1 MISIAITGGIGS
13 GKTFVSNL
21 LKGHGIPIYNS
32 DDEAKR
38 LMVSDEGIRRDL
50 IDLLGEEVYLHRLIY
65 KIIGIQKGY
74 YYLRKNKHRRCDRL

>member
-21 LKGHGIPIYNS
+21 LQEWGIPIYNA

-38 LMVSDEGIRRDL
+38 LMLSD
-50 IDLLGEEVYLHRLIY
+50 YTT
-65 KIIGIQKGY
+65 
-74 YYLRKNKHRRCDRL
+74 DRSMQDKSHLALN

>member
-21 LKGHGIPIYNS
+21 LQEWGIPIYNA

-38 LMVSDEGIRRDL
+38 LMLSDEGIRQDL
-50 IDLLGEEVYLHRLIY
+50 IAL
-65 KIIGIQKGY
+65 
-74 YYLRKNKHRRCDRL
+74 